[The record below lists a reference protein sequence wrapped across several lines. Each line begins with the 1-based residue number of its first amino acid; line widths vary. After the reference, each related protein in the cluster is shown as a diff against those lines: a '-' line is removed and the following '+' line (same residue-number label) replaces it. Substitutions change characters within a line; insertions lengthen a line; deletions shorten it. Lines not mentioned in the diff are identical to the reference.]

1 MQGEKER
8 KEKKEGKK
16 KTIKATWHGQITAA
30 AAAKK
35 KKERKKEKKKKE
47 EEEEEGYPEH
57 LHTLGCMYACM
68 HECAPSRYVDT
79 HSPGR
84 GPTSVNGHFGSR
96 PSIHPSIHP
105 SSWHLWARG
114 TDRRGRGEGK

>member
-35 KKERKKEKKKKE
+35 KKERKKEKKKKKKKKKK
-47 EEEEEGYPEH
+47 GIRSIY
-57 LHTLGCMYACM
+57 TRWAACM
-68 HECAPSRYVDT
+68 HVCMNVRRPDT
-79 HSPGR
+79 
-84 GPTSVNGHFGSR
+84 
-96 PSIHPSIHP
+96 
-105 SSWHLWARG
+105 
-114 TDRRGRGEGK
+114 